1 MKDPTNRWPKLLAL
15 LAALAMIAA
24 ACGGGDDVDDETTD
38 ATVEAEAEDE
48 SFDEQAEAQQ
58 AGEDEATEEA
68 EEVAADGGPVRGGHL
83 VISGASDIGSLD
95 PIASS
100 SFNTQYRIAHTYQRL
115 LGFQTG
121 PDIGYTQNVLKP
133 ELATEWDISED
144 NLTYTFTLRDGV
156 NWQDI
161 PPVNGRAFNSGD
173 VKATFEAILAEGHQA
188 NLLERVES
196 IDTPDDL
203 TVVLNLSEPFAPLLN
218 NMANHF
224 MWILPAEAFEE
235 GYDRT
240 STVIGT
246 GPFILDEREV
256 DVSTRFVANPD
267 YWEMGEDGQPLPY
280 LDSFEQVVI
289 NDTQQVIAAFQAGE
303 IQLMTNGTPNE
314 LRDQLIQD
322 YPEAF
327 YGEWIDAGMG
337 QIGVNMDR
345 EPFNDLRV
353 RQAISLAVDR
363 KGMGESIR
371 GGGTIPS
378 NVAPAQAQFALP
390 EAEREELL
398 QYDPDRAI
406 ELLAEAGYPDG
417 LDATLIATDR
427 YGALYTAQ
435 TEWLVED
442 LKAIG
447 INVELELLDYATYFG
462 SRWPDVEYDL
472 QFGPQTPFLE
482 PDEWLRGQMGT
493 GQGRNWYNLSDP
505 TLDALLDEQLGLVD
519 PDERAAKIQDI
530 QRYALTEVMNPI
542 PVWTY
547 FTRWNYAPEFKNF
560 FRHASYGYNGLEAAW
575 LEPTSS

>member
-1 MKDPTNRWPKLLAL
+1 MRDPKRRWLRLLAL
-15 LAALAMIAA
+15 MAAFGLVAA
-24 ACGGGDDVDDETTD
+24 ACGGGDDEAEESTD
-38 ATVEAEAEDE
+38 ATVEAEDDE
-48 SFDEQAEAQQ
+48 SFDERAEAQQ
-58 AGEDEATEEA
+58 QGEDDETEQAEEEA
-68 EEVAADGGPVRGGHL
+68 VGGSGDPVRGGHL
-83 VISGASDIGSLD
+83 VISGPSDIGSLD

-115 LGFQTG
+115 LTFESG

-133 ELATEWDISED
+133 ELATGWEISED
-144 NLTYTFTLRDGV
+144 NLTYTFTLREGV
-156 NWQDI
+156 KWHDV
-161 PPVNGRAFNSGD
+161 PPVNGREFTSAD

-196 IDTPDDL
+196 IDTPDDY
-203 TVVLNLSEPFAPLLN
+203 TVVLNLSAPFAPLIN
-218 NMANHF
+218 NMASHF

-235 GYDRT
+235 GYDRA

-246 GPFILDEREV
+246 GAFILDEREV
-256 DVSTRFVANPD
+256 DVTTTYVANPE
-267 YWEMGEDGQPLPY
+267 YWDVGFDGEPLPY
-280 LDSFEQVVI
+280 LDSFEQLVM

-303 IQLMTNGTPNE
+303 IDLMTNGLPVE
-314 LRDQLIQD
+314 LYDQLKED
-322 YPEAF
+322 FPEAF

-337 QIGVNMDR
+337 QVGVNMAR

-353 RQAISLAVDR
+353 RQAISLAIDR
-363 KGMGESIR
+363 ELMGQTIR
-371 GGGTIPS
+371 GGGTIPT
-378 NVAPAQAQFALP
+378 NVSPAQADFSLP
-390 EAEREELL
+390 EDEREELL
-398 QYDPDRAI
+398 QYDPERAR

-442 LKAIG
+442 LKEVG

-493 GQGRNWYNLSDP
+493 GQGRNWYNISDP
-505 TLDALLDEQLGLVD
+505 ELDALLDEQLGLVD
-519 PDERAAKIQDI
+519 PEERAEKIREI

-542 PVWTY
+542 PVWTVL
-547 FTRWNYAPEFKNF
+547 TRWNYAPEFKNF
-560 FRHASYGYNGLEAAW
+560 FRHASYGFNGLERAW
-575 LEPTSS
+575 LEPSS